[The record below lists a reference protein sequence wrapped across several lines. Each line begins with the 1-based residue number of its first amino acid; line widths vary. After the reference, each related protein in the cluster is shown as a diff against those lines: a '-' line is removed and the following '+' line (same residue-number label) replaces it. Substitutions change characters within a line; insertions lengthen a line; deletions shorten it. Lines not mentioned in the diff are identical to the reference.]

1 MNKNALFKISYGLYV
16 LTSKDGDKHSGCI
29 INTAMQISE
38 TPLRVC
44 ISINKANYTHDLVMK
59 SKKFNIS
66 ALSQEADFDTFKH
79 FGFQSGRDVDKF
91 AGYDSYKI
99 SENGLAYVT
108 KGTNA
113 FISAEVEETLDS
125 GSHTLFIAKVTDAEI
140 LSDVPSTTYDYYQS
154 NIKPKPEKPAESDKT
169 VWVCKVCG
177 YKYEGEVLPEDYIC
191 PLCKHP
197 ASDFE
202 KM

>member
-125 GSHTLFIAKVTDAEI
+125 
-140 LSDVPSTTYDYYQS
+140 

-177 YKYEGEVLPEDYIC
+177 YKYEGEELPEDYIC

>member
-125 GSHTLFIAKVTDAEI
+125 GSHTLFIAKRADIVFWMFFSFVLISTYLTYPNCLVR
-140 LSDVPSTTYDYYQS
+140 LSRLFWLRLDVARG
-154 NIKPKPEKPAESDKT
+154 NN
-169 VWVCKVCG
+169 
-177 YKYEGEVLPEDYIC
+177 
-191 PLCKHP
+191 H
-197 ASDFE
+197 
-202 KM
+202 M

>member
-1 MNKNALFKISYGLYV
+1 MNKNALFKISYGLFV
-16 LTSKDGDKHSGCI
+16 LTSKTEDKHSGCI

-38 TPLRVC
+38 NPLRVC
-44 ISINKANYTHDLVMK
+44 ISINKANYTHELVMQ
-59 SKKFNIS
+59 SKKFNVSI
-66 ALSQEADFDTFKH
+66 LSEEADFDIFKH
-79 FGFQSGRDVDKF
+79 FGFQCGRDIDKF
-91 AGYDSYKI
+91 AEYDSYKL

-113 FISAEVEETLDS
+113 FISAEVEETIDS
-125 GSHTLFIAKVTDAEI
+125 GSHTLFIAKVTEAEI
-140 LSDVPSTTYDYYQS
+140 LSDVPSTTYEYYQN
-154 NIKPKPEKPAESDKT
+154 NIKPKPEKPAYSDGT

-202 KM
+202 KI

>member
-66 ALSQEADFDTFKH
+66 ALSQEADFAVL
-79 FGFQSGRDVDKF
+79 SPPVRRDNVRK
-91 AGYDSYKI
+91 
-99 SENGLAYVT
+99 
-108 KGTNA
+108 TNA
-113 FISAEVEETLDS
+113 RIIIIISS
-125 GSHTLFIAKVTDAEI
+125 YPLFLALLK
-140 LSDVPSTTYDYYQS
+140 
-154 NIKPKPEKPAESDKT
+154 KPKQILE
-169 VWVCKVCG
+169 
-177 YKYEGEVLPEDYIC
+177 
-191 PLCKHP
+191 
-197 ASDFE
+197 
-202 KM
+202 